1 MTVLYITRTPTA
13 ENWAWTKATDY
24 LAKVVYEPEPRAPV
38 KTGLLD
44 ASGTPIYR
52 LEDRQSAGFIDWRRT

>member
-1 MTVLYITRTPTA
+1 MTVRYVTMSSTCEWWEPA
-13 ENWAWTKATDY
+13 KATDF
-24 LAKVVYEPEPRAPV
+24 LARVVYEPEPRAPV

-52 LEDRQSAGFIDWRRT
+52 LEDRQSAGFIDWRRA